1 MAVRKVLVA
10 AKDALPERKISVNK
24 DWMLEWLDKYGS
36 EEDVDWFIKVCED
49 NTTTFQSNL
58 PEDQGGGTYNV
69 PDWAK
74 VRAAFLKKFFPKAY
88 PKKPQAKKKQEKI
101 GDRLAA
107 MKARKAMEKNQV
119 TMEEAGEAPS
129 KGRKK

>member
-1 MAVRKVLVA
+1 MAAKKVLVT
-10 AKDALPERKISVNK
+10 AKDALPEKKISVNK

-58 PEDQGGGTYNV
+58 KDLPGGGTYDI

-74 VRAAFLKKFFPKAY
+74 VRAAFLKKFFPNAY
-88 PKKPQAKKKQEKI
+88 PKKPQAKKQQEKY
-101 GDRLAA
+101 GDKLAA
-107 MKARKAMEKNQV
+107 LKARKAMEKNQV
-119 TMEEAGEAPS
+119 TIEETTEAPS